1 MRTQLRT
8 QLRFCAAF
16 IPLIGLAAVVQ
27 SAQAAPL
34 QDALHAYGIQA
45 WHIGRL
51 WNFTLGL
58 CTLVFT
64 AIVAACLYAVW
75 RAPRAEAGTPP
86 DLDSL
91 ARPER
96 RLHRRIGWAVGIAT
110 LGLLVLLAA
119 DVFTSRALGRLPL
132 EGAVNIELI
141 GHQWWWEARYLD
153 ADLQR
158 QFTTANELRI
168 PVGRPVIVTLRSEDV
183 IHTLWIPNLHG
194 KRDMIPGRTAT
205 LQFRADQPGTYRGQC
220 AEFCGLE
227 HALMALVVQAEPNAQ
242 YEAWAARQRQPA
254 PQPAT
259 DAARRGHDIFL
270 AKSCARCH
278 TINGTGATA
287 SLGPD
292 LTHLAARRTIAAG
305 MQPNDRSHLASW
317 ILDPH
322 TLKPDV
328 YMPANPMRPDEL
340 QDLLAYLETLK

>member
-1 MRTQLRT
+1 MRLHT
-8 QLRFCAAF
+8 AF
-16 IPLIGLAAVVQ
+16 IAFLGTSGTAA
-27 SAQAAPL
+27 AAPL

-51 WNFTLGL
+51 WNFTLAL
-58 CTLVFT
+58 CALVFA
-64 AIVAACLYAVW
+64 AIVAAGLFALW
-75 RAPRAEAGTPP
+75 RAPRADAGTAP
-86 DLDSL
+86 DLSSL

-96 RLHRRIGWAVGIAT
+96 RIHRTIGWAVGAAT
-110 LGLLVLLAA
+110 LGLLALLAA

-132 EGAVNIELI
+132 QDAVNIELV

-153 ADLQR
+153 PDAGR
-158 QFTTANELRI
+158 QFTTANELHI

-194 KRDMIPGRTAT
+194 KRDMIPGRTA
-205 LQFRADQPGTYRGQC
+205 LLHLRADQPGTYRGQC

-227 HALMALVVQAEPNAQ
+227 HALMALVVQAVPNAQ
-242 YEAWAARQRQPA
+242 YEAWAARQRLPA
-254 PQPAT
+254 AEPAT
-259 DAARRGHDIFL
+259 DAARRGRAIFL
-270 AKSCARCH
+270 ARSCARCH

-292 LTHLAARRTIAAG
+292 LTHLAARQTIAAG
-305 MQPNDRSHLASW
+305 MLPNDRSHLASW

-322 TLKPDV
+322 TLKPGV
-328 YMPANPMRPDEL
+328 YMPANRMQPDQL